1 MSEKGKTLHEH
12 EKGVTTEIEPYL
24 YGCDSVGEWSGL
36 GNAHK

>member
-1 MSEKGKTLHEH
+1 MREKGQIQHEH

-24 YGCDSVGEWSGL
+24 DGCDSVGERSGL